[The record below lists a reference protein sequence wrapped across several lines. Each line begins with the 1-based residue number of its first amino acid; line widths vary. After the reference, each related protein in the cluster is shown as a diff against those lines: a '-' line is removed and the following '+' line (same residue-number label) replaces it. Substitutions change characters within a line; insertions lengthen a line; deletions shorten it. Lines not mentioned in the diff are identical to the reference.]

1 MRVYTPPMTKT
12 RMRTIQ
18 LLCKSG
24 IRTMPFNFSEE
35 SEWNLENELRC
46 LLIFKELEESSFPR
60 GLQVDLATK
69 MSSQTNLS
77 VGNISAKVSNYKSE
91 AGINAESN
99 SSEATKVLYQRFG
112 SLSLKE
118 VKALYEGYKLA
129 QEQNA

>member
-1 MRVYTPPMTKT
+1 
-12 RMRTIQ
+12 
-18 LLCKSG
+18 
-24 IRTMPFNFSEE
+24 MPFNFSEE